1 MNYTISDKSLV
12 ILLNLAKAA
21 GETQAYKEIIS
32 EMARRIKNELL
43 RVWNVGQ
50 ERPDAEWLCS
60 HYDTWVRNPHYRGLP
75 GRHPEDD
82 SDED

>member
-12 ILLNLAKAA
+12 ILLNLAKTA

-43 RVWNVGQ
+43 RHGQ
-50 ERPDAEWLCS
+50 LAYALDELQ
-60 HYDTWVRNPHYRGLP
+60 DTL
-75 GRHPEDD
+75 
-82 SDED
+82 

>member
-1 MNYTISDKSLV
+1 M
-12 ILLNLAKAA
+12 LATVDDSVR
-21 GETQAYKEIIS
+21 EW
-32 EMARRIKNELL
+32 
-43 RVWNVGQ
+43 VWNVGQ